1 MEEMVRSLL
10 QYKSKIE
17 HLKEEKASLTINFEK
32 HVQKYRNRVGDLE
45 EENCILSAE
54 LKRVE
59 SQVGSCLMKVCSGY

>member
-17 HLKEEKASLTINFEK
+17 HFKQEKASLTINYEK
-32 HVQKYRNRVGDLE
+32 NVQKFRNRIGDLE

-54 LKRVE
+54 LKKAE
-59 SQVGSCLMKVCSGY
+59 SQVR